1 MIETDYSGSIIWDTN
16 AGGWIEL
23 NSTIDVKLSKAL
35 TIATNLF
42 ITNGDIDLE
51 HVDKKL
57 KLPIKNDATSPTLQ
71 FGDGDTGFYESA
83 DDVLDISIG
92 GVAKWEINGDYF
104 HGLATGAPA
113 LRNETTSATNPTILP
128 RQTDLDTGI
137 GKAAA
142 DALSLIAGG
151 VEGHRITETGGTITH
166 ILTDD
171 VGITGNLD
179 VNGDL
184 DVDGTVQGDLLNNY
198 MVQKAT
204 FDILGLMDDPRL
216 LTSLECTD
224 PGAGT
229 LLDVSGQG
237 HTGTYQGSMTTTDRL
252 KKNMGWGITFDGSND
267 YISFP
272 DHNDFSFGD
281 ASNDEAVT
289 WFGVFEAVNMN
300 AQPIITKWDAISNIR
315 EWYVELP
322 LDEKIQVNIYDES
335 LNVSCFR
342 QMDTGLSIGWHSYV
356 ITYPGTGGAAAA
368 DNIIIYVDGTL
379 VASTASNNA
388 NYVAMENSAEPVM
401 MGGKLDGM
409 GNEYFH
415 GDQAFNGIDGS
426 VWTAFK
432 AHRFHQLIKGIYGL

>member
-51 HVDKKL
+51 HIDKKL
-57 KLPIKNDATSPTLQ
+57 KLPIKNDAASPTLQ

-83 DDVLDISIG
+83 DDVLDISVG
-92 GVAKWEINGDYF
+92 GTAKWEINGDYF

-151 VEGHRITETGGTITH
+151 VEGHRITEAGGAIVH
-166 ILTDD
+166 VLTDD
-171 VGITGNLD
+171 AGITGNLD
-179 VNGDL
+179 VN
-184 DVDGTVQGDLLNNY
+184 GTVQGDLLNNY

-204 FDILGLMDDPRL
+204 FDILGLMTDPRL

-237 HTGTYQGSMTTTDRL
+237 HTGTYQGSMTTSDRI
-252 KKNMGWGITFDGSND
+252 KKNMGWALNFDGSND
-267 YISFP
+267 HISFP

-289 WFGVFEAVNMN
+289 FFGVLEVVGTVGGQIIISKYDVN
-300 AQPIITKWDAISNIR
+300 ASLR
-315 EWYVELP
+315 EWLLKVNGA
-322 LDEKIQVNIYDES
+322 EKIQFSIFDES
-335 LNVSCFR
+335 LNVSCSKET
-342 QMDTGLSIGWHSYV
+342 DVALSLGWHSYI
-356 ITYPGTGGAAAA
+356 ITYDGVGGATAG
-368 DNIIIYVDGTL
+368 NNMLIYIDGVL
-379 VASTASNNA
+379 VASTATNNA
-388 NYVAMENSAEPVM
+388 NYIAMENTAEPPLI
-401 MGGKLDGM
+401 GRYTESID
-409 GNEYFH
+409 NDEFA
-415 GDQAFNGIDGS
+415 GDMAFLGIDGA
-426 VWTAFK
+426 VWDAYDV
-432 AHRFHQLIKGIYGL
+432 HRFHQLVKGIYGL